1 MRSHTWTRC
10 NVQKEMFIFETPR
23 SKSVVLDF
31 ESLVYS
37 HPDEYTPETT
47 GYRRV
52 TKGERGVGRKAP
64 DGR

>member
-1 MRSHTWTRC
+1 MC
-10 NVQKEMFIFETPR
+10 KKKCLFFETPR
-23 SKSVVLDF
+23 SKSIVPDF

-37 HPDEYTPETT
+37 HLDEYTPETT